1 MPERKNRT
9 HLCPEFFVSG
19 GLASSERTGLRR
31 DLLVRRGP
39 VADTGRAEPGRGVV
53 GSSGSA
59 QNFCWFFYGDA
70 LGRPSG
76 MGHIVPAGIRWMD
89 PFASGDQGP
98 SFCLS
103 YPSAERSLAPGR
115 GIQSKGGGHALLFE
129 SRKDALPPFC
139 DLEWRAMAGICLR
152 YPG

>member
-1 MPERKNRT
+1 MPERKNGT
-9 HLCPEFFVSG
+9 YLCPEFFG
-19 GLASSERTGLRR
+19 FRGMASSERTGLRR
-31 DLLVRRGP
+31 DFLVRRGP
-39 VADTGRAEPGRGVV
+39 VADTGRTQSGRGMV

-59 QNFCWFFYGDA
+59 QNFSWFFYSHA

-76 MGHIVPAGIRWMD
+76 MGNLVPSGIRWMD

-115 GIQSKGGGHALLFE
+115 GIQQEGSGHAVLFE
-129 SRKDALPPFC
+129 SGKEAFPPFC
-139 DLEWRAMAGICLR
+139 DLEWHSMARTCLR